1 LSIFRRTRRASWRGL
16 LMDTPTERD
25 RDAFTRGCG
34 CAKWASD
41 LAAGE
46 AIVRL
51 IACPAAEKLGSHPE
65 REE

>member
-1 LSIFRRTRRASWRGL
+1 
-16 LMDTPTERD
+16 MDTPTERD